1 MAERNLIG
9 FDNDQVSLNGML
21 GSMAFQDSDKIEVGD
36 VSTDLLSGKLTVGEI
51 NHELLNI
58 GIRLFVY
65 DTRKDSDGGK
75 WRKTTAASWYN
86 EDLNTKQRGSKR
98 EFPAVAILVATWT
111 EFFIFDGDDPSCPLW
126 MKFDNDS
133 DTGSGEPMLMQDSE
147 SGAHSLVDAKDGKII
162 TGHRSGSSHNGGIVV
177 VDFVRDNALKYR
189 SGTGV
194 SFSGYFRG
202 NISERNLDKGWTGGD
217 DQGQTT
223 LGNFITGA
231 IIHVPKNS
239 DIDPETG
246 LPKYMLFVTGYGA
259 TNGGDG
265 PTVITESMGSTPYG
279 RLVGFWNNTT
289 FYSKYPQIYKDKYF
303 LFASDNS
310 SQVKWITFHEI
321 PQDVRD
327 FGYSDNRANWY
338 VNYLDAT
345 RGSSDKIMATPTPVG
360 VRVETIRVGSG
371 TTLKVMRLCG
381 DYVAMG
387 SKFGVGIGTLE
398 ETNPRMAN
406 YITTDYNTGW
416 VPNDP
421 KAVLCC
427 STSEE
432 DLVGSGELITN
443 GVDWTGASG
452 TTPPTGWSCA
462 SSVTTFSV
470 SSGQLTIDR
479 GGEGSGT
486 NARFQQTISVTS
498 GKVYT
503 ISFDLLATSHGA
515 ILDVRHS
522 SYGGYDYGNALDDGS
537 YDSTTG
543 RKTFSFRADASSVE
557 ISLRSSSINGT
568 MTIDNFSVQ
577 LADEDRSVY
586 SRGPWVNGTITRT
599 PVAEGAELV
608 SYSGFSGSNYLKLP
622 TSDGFDLGTG
632 DFFVSCWVKNNVSN
646 GSSDYVVSNT
656 IQGSNTNPRWGI
668 KADTTQIA
676 FNVSGS
682 AVLILD
688 SNAGNTNDEWRHVAF
703 CRRDGI
709 LTGYLDGVQEAQAH
723 VTTDLTLADSYF
735 FVGSWGSSLSQF
747 NYYGEVALVKLCRQV
762 PTRKQIMK
770 MFVDEKRMFAPNAK
784 CTLYGTSDDV
794 VDIAYDDSRD
804 LIQIGTSSG
813 RSDFLGM
820 CRINNSTTEITVE
833 RGMSSSNGFT
843 IET

>member
-36 VSTDLLSGKLTVGEI
+36 ISTGLLSGKLTVGEI
-51 NHELLNI
+51 NHELLHI

-126 MKFDNDS
+126 MKFDSDS
-133 DTGSGEPMLMQDSE
+133 EPAGGETMLMQNNS

-162 TGHRSGSSHNGGIVV
+162 TGHRNGTSHPGGFVL

-189 SGTGV
+189 NSTAV

-223 LGNFITGA
+223 LGTYITGA

-246 LPKYMLFVTGYGA
+246 LPKYMIFVTGFGA
-259 TNGGDG
+259 TNGADG

-310 SQVKWITFHEI
+310 NQVKWITFFEI
-321 PQDVRD
+321 PQDLRD
-327 FGYSDNRANWY
+327 FDYADIRANWY
-338 VNYLDAT
+338 VNYLAAT

-360 VRVETIRVGSG
+360 VRVETTRVTAG
-371 TTLKVMRLCG
+371 TNLKAMRICG

-387 SKFGVGIGTLE
+387 SVFGVGIGTLE

-406 YITTDYNTGW
+406 YITTEYNTGW

-421 KAVLCC
+421 KTVLCC

-470 SSGQLTIDR
+470 TSGQLTINR

-486 NARFQQTISVTS
+486 NARVQQTISVTS

-503 ISFDLLATSHGA
+503 IAFDVLSVSDGI

-522 SYGGYDYGNALDDGS
+522 SYGGYDYGSVIDDGT
-537 YDSTTG
+537 YDETTG
-543 RKTFSFRADASSVE
+543 RKTFSFRADASSVD
-557 ISLRSSSINGT
+557 ISVRSTSINGT

-622 TSDGFDLGTG
+622 SSDGFGLGTG
-632 DFFVSCWVKNNVSN
+632 DFFVSCWVKNTDTSHSN
-646 GSSDYVVSNT
+646 YVISNT
-656 IQGSNTNPRWGI
+656 IQGSSTNPRWGI
-668 KADTTQIA
+668 RADANFIL
-676 FNVSGS
+676 FNVDGS
-682 AVLILD
+682 TVLDLA
-688 SNAGNTNDEWRHVAF
+688 SNTGATNDEWRHVAF
-703 CRRDGI
+703 CRRNGV
-709 LTGYLDGVQEAQAH
+709 LTGYLDGVMEAQAYF
-723 VTTDLTLADSYF
+723 TTDLTLDDSF
-735 FVGSWGSSLSQF
+735 FYVGSWGSNLSSF
-747 NYYGEVALVKLCRQV
+747 YYSGEVALVKLCRVV
-762 PTRKQIMK
+762 PTRKQIAK

-794 VDIAYDDSRD
+794 VDIAYDDSRN

-820 CRINNSTTEITVE
+820 CRINNSTTEITEE